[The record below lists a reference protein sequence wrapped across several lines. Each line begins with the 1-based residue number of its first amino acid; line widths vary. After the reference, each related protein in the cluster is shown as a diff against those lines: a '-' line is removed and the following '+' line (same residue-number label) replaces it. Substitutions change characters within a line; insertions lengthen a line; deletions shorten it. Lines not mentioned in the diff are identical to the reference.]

1 VTAHLYYGTVQTI
14 FGLIIGLL
22 IASLAFL
29 IFRQRTALGN
39 VQAPVENIPVAPL
52 MTNEQISATV
62 SATVNNEVGKA
73 VQSALAEALTTMRTN
88 ATQDREESIKLASA
102 QVVEKGDE
110 QLGKRADIIDN
121 TLRAVQ
127 DNVTQRLA
135 ELNTELKSLRDMN
148 TEKFKGVDQAVSDLA
163 KQTTDL
169 NNVLSSSQARGQW
182 GERMTEDLLRAAGLV
197 EGINYEKQDTI
208 EGRGR
213 PDYTFLLPP
222 NRVLYMDV
230 KFPLDS
236 YAKYVA
242 ATEQALRNVLKAEF
256 LKAVRA
262 RVTELEKRDYAA
274 KTNEISLDY
283 VLLFVPNEGISSF
296 IHEADSTL
304 IDWALERKVVLCSPL
319 SLYSLLVVVRQAAD
333 SFHTEETAEQ
343 MMQLVNKFKKQW
355 EHYVKSLEKVKK
367 SFDSV
372 QDDLESLTVGTRF
385 KGLNRETKKID
396 ELRQRRNI
404 PELEESNELF
414 VFDDDDDDSND
425 ELG

>member
-1 VTAHLYYGTVQTI
+1 
-14 FGLIIGLL
+14 
-22 IASLAFL
+22 
-29 IFRQRTALGN
+29 
-39 VQAPVENIPVAPL
+39 
-52 MTNEQISATV
+52 
-62 SATVNNEVGKA
+62 
-73 VQSALAEALTTMRTN
+73 
-88 ATQDREESIKLASA
+88 
-102 QVVEKGDE
+102 
-110 QLGKRADIIDN
+110 
-121 TLRAVQ
+121 
-127 DNVTQRLA
+127 
-135 ELNTELKSLRDMN
+135 
-148 TEKFKGVDQAVSDLA
+148 
-163 KQTTDL
+163 
-169 NNVLSSSQARGQW
+169 
-182 GERMTEDLLRAAGLV
+182 
-197 EGINYEKQDTI
+197 
-208 EGRGR
+208 
-213 PDYTFLLPP
+213 
-222 NRVLYMDV
+222 MDV

-242 ATEQALRNVLKAEF
+242 ATEQASRNVLKAEF

-262 RVTELEKRDYAA
+262 RVTELEKRDYAT

-355 EHYVKSLEKVKK
+355 ELYVKSLEKVKK
-367 SFDSV
+367 GFDSV

-404 PELEESNELF
+404 PELEESNELY
-414 VFDDDDDDSND
+414 VIDDDDDDSND